1 MFTFIR
7 TLILAA
13 AGLAMAAGFVLPAA
27 AASASPVPPTVN
39 HCHDLWANPVLH
51 KLPLFC
57 YANETAA
64 EKAPHL

>member
-1 MFTFIR
+1 MIR
-7 TLILAA
+7 RIILAA
-13 AGLAMAAGFVLPAA
+13 AGLALATGFVLPAA
-27 AASASPVPPTVN
+27 AASASPPPPPPTVN